1 MKQPLTLPID
11 PNAPLGIGFE
21 DLLDC
26 AGWLEKKAQQE
37 RSLAAQWAE
46 CGRKS
51 PHNIEAAEKYE
62 LWARQIRDDVEA
74 QSNAEFRNGDPVDAG
89 CK

>member
-1 MKQPLTLPID
+1 MKQPKTLPIKSA
-11 PNAPLGIGFE
+11 APIGIGFE

-62 LWARQIRDDVEA
+62 LWARQIRDDVAA
-74 QSNAEFRNGDPVDAG
+74 QSNDALNHG
-89 CK
+89 GEHQ

>member
-1 MKQPLTLPID
+1 MKMQQTLPID
-11 PNAPLGIGFE
+11 PSAPIGIGFE

-62 LWARQIRDDVEA
+62 LWARQIRDDVAA
-74 QSNAEFRNGDPVDAG
+74 QSNVKSCGGGE
-89 CK
+89 